1 MKSILNDVTK
11 SFLLKEEYSPNAK
24 TYFQA
29 LSDLI
34 EQIRPNTKRDTHRLQ
49 LVKEQV
55 SKLRQ
60 HFRRLEEKVTN
71 LEEQLE
77 VLQEKNRSK

>member
-1 MKSILNDVTK
+1 MKNIINAITK
-11 SFLLKEEYSPNAK
+11 SFLLKEDYSPNAK

-49 LVKEQV
+49 LVKEQI
-55 SKLRQ
+55 SKLRK

-77 VLQEKNRSK
+77 VLQEKKRSK